1 MSEAGTTAI
10 MPDTVFVNAAELAE
24 IVGLELE
31 TVHNWIRRGIIPAE
45 LVTTIA
51 GTTRVDAEKLDRLI
65 KEGRLARPRR
75 RAGSDAMLRR
85 LLAKLAHEWAGKG
98 ECVHEG

>member
-1 MSEAGTTAI
+1 MSCPIKVSEVARSLG
-10 MPDTVFVNAAELAE
+10 VSRW
-24 IVGLELE
+24 